1 MPQPEK
7 CQCRLLAGMPQLDR
21 SYWLIGVFILSEEA
35 TEIISAGNP
44 TATAFILTSSFW
56 FAVATTFGLIGA
68 GYLIAPDFLANIEYI
83 HFGRIRPMHIN
94 AVLFGFV
101 TPGLLAVAFYYFPK
115 LLRTELYS
123 HKLGVF
129 SAVFWN
135 IMVAAGVIGISLGY
149 TQGREYAELP
159 WAVDIMVVICF
170 VMVVINILMTIRQR
184 KERIL
189 FVSIWYVTAAVVL
202 TSITYCLGNV
212 IWKPDTGALQGI
224 PDAILL
230 WFYGH
235 NIFGLLLSPMGL
247 AVAYYVLP
255 IATRSPLYSHTLSLL
270 GFWSL
275 IIVYTHIGTHH
286 LLQVPVPTWLKTI
299 SIVDSI
305 AMVIPVMIVLIN
317 LWYTVKGKLGDIH
330 ADIGAKFVFTGTIMY
345 FFVNIQGSM
354 MALPHVQRITH
365 FNNWVVG
372 HAHLGVLGFAGVTAL
387 GGLYFIIPRITGKPL
402 YSRFLADV
410 QYWFVLIGMTGF
422 AVVLTTVGLIQGNA
436 WYNGETLYRT
446 LPEIQPYYILRASLG
461 LLIVI
466 GAYIGLYNIVRS
478 LYFNRGAST

>member
-1 MPQPEK
+1 MSKPE
-7 CQCRLLAGMPQLDR
+7 QNAEP
-21 SYWLIGVFILSEEA
+21 SY
-35 TEIISAGNP
+35 
-44 TATAFILTSSFW
+44 ATAKAFMLTSAFW
-56 FAVATTFGLIGA
+56 FAAATSFGLIGA

-101 TPGLLAVAFYYFPK
+101 TPGLLAAAFYYFTK
-115 LLRTELYS
+115 LLRTKIFSE
-123 HKLGVF
+123 KLGVVT
-129 SAVFWN
+129 AVFWN
-135 IMVAAGVIGISLGY
+135 ITVTAGMVGIATGH

-159 WAVDIMVVICF
+159 WSVDIMVVICF
-170 VMVVINILMTIRQR
+170 ALVVFNILMTIRRRQ
-184 KERIL
+184 EPIL
-189 FVSIWYVTAAVVL
+189 FVSVWYTTAAVIL
-202 TSITYCLGNV
+202 TALTYCLGNV
-212 IWKPDTGALQGI
+212 IWKPDTGALLGI

-235 NIFGLLLSPMGL
+235 NIFGLLLTPMSLGI
-247 AVAYYVLP
+247 AYYVLP

-275 IIVYTHIGTHH
+275 IIVYTHVGTHH

-299 SIVDSI
+299 SIVDSV

-330 ADIGAKFVFTGTIMY
+330 ADIGAKFVFTGTIFY

-372 HAHLGVLGFAGVTAL
+372 HAHIGVLGFAGVTAL
-387 GGLYFIIPRITGKPL
+387 GGMYFILPRITGRPL
-402 YSRFLADV
+402 YSKFLADV
-410 QYWFVLIGMTGF
+410 QYWLVLIGITGF
-422 AVVLTTVGLIQGNA
+422 AVVLTTAGLIQGNA

-461 LLIVI
+461 TLIVV
-466 GAYIGLYNIVRS
+466 GAYLGLYNVIRS
-478 LYFNRGAST
+478 LYFNRGAAT

>member
-1 MPQPEK
+1 
-7 CQCRLLAGMPQLDR
+7 
-21 SYWLIGVFILSEEA
+21 LSEEA

-44 TATAFILTSSFW
+44 TAKAFALTSALW
-56 FAVATTFGLIGA
+56 FAGATTFGMIAA

-83 HFGRIRPMHIN
+83 HFGRVRPMHIN

-101 TPGLLAVAFYYFPK
+101 TPGLLAAAFYYFPK
-115 LLRTELYS
+115 LLRTELFS

-129 SAVFWN
+129 SAIFWN
-135 IMVAAGVIGISLGY
+135 ITVAAGLIGIAMGH
-149 TQGREYAELP
+149 TQGREYAELAWP
-159 WAVDIMVVICF
+159 VDIMVVISF
-170 VMVVINILMTIRQR
+170 AMVVFNILMTIRQR

-189 FVSIWYVTAAVVL
+189 FVSVWYTTAAVVL

-212 IWKPDTGALQGI
+212 IWKPDTGALTGI
-224 PDAILL
+224 SDAILL

-235 NIFGLLLSPMGL
+235 NIFGLLLTPMALGI
-247 AVAYYVLP
+247 AYYALP

-299 SIVDSI
+299 SIVDSV

-330 ADIGAKFVFTGTIMY
+330 ADIGAKFIFTGTIFY

-372 HAHLGVLGFAGVTAL
+372 HAHIGVLGFAGVTAL
-387 GGLYFIIPRITGKPL
+387 GGLYFILPRITGKPL

-410 QYWFVLIGMTGF
+410 QYWLVLIGVTGF

-461 LLIVI
+461 TFIMI
-466 GAYIGLYNIVRS
+466 GAYLGLYNVVRS
-478 LYFNRGAST
+478 LYFNRGATT

>member
-1 MPQPEK
+1 MEEPNLSTPE
-7 CQCRLLAGMPQLDR
+7 QNLQT
-21 SYWLIGVFILSEEA
+21 S
-35 TEIISAGNP
+35 NP
-44 TATAFILTSSFW
+44 TAKAFTLTSALW
-56 FAVATTFGLIGA
+56 FAAATSLGMIGA

-83 HFGRIRPMHIN
+83 HFGRVRPMHIN

-101 TPGLLAVAFYYFPK
+101 TPGLLAAAFYYFPK
-115 LLRTELYS
+115 LLRTELFS

-129 SAVFWN
+129 SAIFWN
-135 IMVAAGVIGISLGY
+135 ITVAAGIIGIALGY
-149 TQGREYAELP
+149 TQGREYAELAWP
-159 WAVDIMVVICF
+159 VDIMVVISF
-170 VMVVINILMTIRQR
+170 AMVVFNILMTIRQR
-184 KERIL
+184 KESIL
-189 FVSIWYVTAAVVL
+189 FVSIWYTTAAVVL

-212 IWKPDTGALQGI
+212 IWKPDTGALTGI

-235 NIFGLLLSPMGL
+235 NIFGLLLTPMALGI
-247 AVAYYVLP
+247 AYYALP

-299 SIVDSI
+299 SIVDSV

-330 ADIGAKFVFTGTIMY
+330 ADIGAKFIFTGTIFY

-372 HAHLGVLGFAGVTAL
+372 HAHIGVLGFAGVTAL
-387 GGLYFIIPRITGKPL
+387 GGLYFILPRITGKPL

-410 QYWFVLIGMTGF
+410 QYWLVLIGVTGF
-422 AVVLTTVGLIQGNA
+422 AVVLTIVGLIQGNA

-461 LLIVI
+461 TFIMI
-466 GAYIGLYNIVRS
+466 GAYLGLYNVVRS
-478 LYFNRGAST
+478 LYFNRGATT

>member
-1 MPQPEK
+1 MSDE
-7 CQCRLLAGMPQLDR
+7 
-21 SYWLIGVFILSEEA
+21 V
-35 TEIISAGNP
+35 TENVSAGNP
-44 TATAFILTSSFW
+44 TAKAFTLTSALW
-56 FAVATTFGLIGA
+56 FAGATSLGMIAA
-68 GYLIAPDFLANIEYI
+68 GYLIAPDFLANVEYI
-83 HFGRIRPMHIN
+83 HFGRVRPMHVN

-101 TPGLLAVAFYYFPK
+101 TPGLLAAAFYYFPK

-129 SAVFWN
+129 NAIFWN
-135 IMVAAGVIGISLGY
+135 ITVAAGLIGIATGH
-149 TQGREYAELP
+149 TQGREYAELAWP
-159 WAVDIMVVICF
+159 VDIMVVISF
-170 VMVVINILMTIRQR
+170 SMAVINILMTIRQR
-184 KERIL
+184 KESIL
-189 FVSIWYVTAAVVL
+189 FVSIWYTTAAMVL

-212 IWKPDTGALQGI
+212 IWKPDTGALVGI

-235 NIFGLLLSPMGL
+235 NIFGLLLTPMGL
-247 AVAYYVLP
+247 ALAYYVLP

-299 SIVDSI
+299 SIVDSV

-330 ADIGAKFVFTGTIMY
+330 ADIGAKFIFTGTIFY

-372 HAHLGVLGFAGVTAL
+372 HAHIGVLGFAAVTAL
-387 GGLYFIIPRITGKPL
+387 GGLYFILPRITGKPL

-410 QYWFVLIGMTGF
+410 QYWLVLIGITGF

-461 LLIVI
+461 TFIMI
-466 GAYIGLYNIVRS
+466 GAYIGLYNVIRS

>member
-1 MPQPEK
+1 M
-7 CQCRLLAGMPQLDR
+7 
-21 SYWLIGVFILSEEA
+21 SEEA
-35 TEIISAGNP
+35 TENVSTENP
-44 TATAFILTSSFW
+44 TAKAFTLTSAFW
-56 FAVATTFGLIGA
+56 FAAATSLGMIGA

-83 HFGRIRPMHIN
+83 HFGRVRPMHIN

-101 TPGLLAVAFYYFPK
+101 TPGLLAAAFYYFPK
-115 LLRTELYS
+115 LLRTELFS

-135 IMVAAGVIGISLGY
+135 ITVAAGVIGIALGH
-149 TQGREYAELP
+149 TQGREYAELAWP
-159 WAVDIMVVICF
+159 VDIMVVISF
-170 VMVVINILMTIRQR
+170 AMVVFNILMTVRRRQ
-184 KERIL
+184 ERIL
-189 FVSIWYVTAAVVL
+189 FVSVWYTTAAVVL

-212 IWKPDTGALQGI
+212 IWKPDTGALVGI

-235 NIFGLLLSPMGL
+235 NIFGLLLTPMALGI
-247 AVAYYVLP
+247 AYYALP

-299 SIVDSI
+299 SIVDSV

-317 LWYTVKGKLGDIH
+317 LWYTVKGKLGEIH
-330 ADIGAKFVFTGTIMY
+330 ADIGAKFIFTGTIFY

-372 HAHLGVLGFAGVTAL
+372 HAHIGVLGFAGVTAL
-387 GGLYFIIPRITGKPL
+387 GGLYFILPRITGKPL

-410 QYWFVLIGMTGF
+410 QYWLVLIGITGF
-422 AVVLTTVGLIQGNA
+422 ALVLTTVGLIQGNA

-461 LLIVI
+461 TFIMI
-466 GAYIGLYNIVRS
+466 GAYLGLYNVVRS
-478 LYFNRGAST
+478 LYFNRGASA

>member
-1 MPQPEK
+1 M
-7 CQCRLLAGMPQLDR
+7 
-21 SYWLIGVFILSEEA
+21 SEETFENA
-35 TEIISAGNP
+35 STNP
-44 TATAFILTSSFW
+44 TAKAFTLTSALW
-56 FAVATTFGLIGA
+56 FAGATTLGMIAA

-83 HFGRIRPMHIN
+83 HFGRVRPMHVN

-101 TPGLLAVAFYYFPK
+101 TPGLLAAAFYYFPK
-115 LLRTELYS
+115 LLRTELFS

-129 SAVFWN
+129 SAIFWN
-135 IMVAAGVIGISLGY
+135 ITVATGLIGIALGY
-149 TQGREYAELP
+149 TQGREYAELAWP
-159 WAVDIMVVICF
+159 VDIMVVISF
-170 VMVVINILMTIRQR
+170 AMVVFNILMTIRQR
-184 KERIL
+184 KESIL
-189 FVSIWYVTAAVVL
+189 FVAIWYTTAAMVL

-212 IWKPDTGALQGI
+212 IWKPDTGALTGI

-235 NIFGLLLSPMGL
+235 NIFGLLLTPMALGI
-247 AVAYYVLP
+247 AYYALP
-255 IATRSPLYSHTLSLL
+255 IATRSPLYSHTLSLI

-299 SIVDSI
+299 SIVDSV

-330 ADIGAKFVFTGTIMY
+330 ADIGAKFIFTGTIFY

-372 HAHLGVLGFAGVTAL
+372 HAHIGVLGFAGVTAL
-387 GGLYFIIPRITGKPL
+387 GGLYFILPRITGKPL

-410 QYWFVLIGMTGF
+410 QYWLVLIGVTGF

-461 LLIVI
+461 TFIMI
-466 GAYIGLYNIVRS
+466 GAYLGLYNVVRS
-478 LYFNRGAST
+478 LYFNRGATT